1 MTSVMHHT
9 HYFDAMATTFSVVIA
24 QADVEASY
32 AAQVTNAVRLEVER
46 LEEEL
51 SRFRPTSEIWRL
63 GNLQPGQR
71 SRITLATWDCLS
83 LAKALHQETAGAL
96 DITIAPLMRLWR
108 NPDGSSRTPQ
118 DAELEEVRSLI
129 GSHLFDLHE
138 EDLSITVHASPL
150 ALDLGSIGKGYAL
163 DQAVTVLSDWGIQ
176 NALLN
181 AGDST
186 LLAIGTTPDGAP
198 WTVRLDEEHGLRE
211 IPLSDQALSGTG
223 LHEQGQHIIDPRS
236 LRPIPFTTRRRYTLA
251 PTAALA
257 DGLSTAFA
265 VMTDAESQ
273 TLCARHPNLTF
284 LSPSA

>member
-1 MTSVMHHT
+1 MTADSHHT
-9 HYFDAMATTFSVVIA
+9 NHFDAMATTFSVVIA
-24 QADVEASY
+24 QPDIDATY
-32 AAQVTNAVRLEVER
+32 AAQVTNAIRLEVER

-63 GNLQPGQR
+63 GNLKPGQR

-108 NPDGSSRTPQ
+108 NPDGSPRTPQ
-118 DAELEEVRSLI
+118 DSELEEIKPLI
-129 GSHLFDLHE
+129 GCHLFDLHE
-138 EDLSITVHASPL
+138 EDLSITVHTSPL
-150 ALDLGSIGKGYAL
+150 TLDLGAIGKGYAL
-163 DQAVTVLSDWGIQ
+163 DQAVTVLNDWGIQ

-186 LLAIGTTPDGAP
+186 LLALGPPVDEPAWI
-198 WTVRLDEEHGLRE
+198 VRLDAEHGHRE
-211 IPLSDQALSGTG
+211 IPLIDQALSATG
-223 LHEQGQHIIDPRS
+223 QAEQGQHIMDPRT
-236 LRPIPFTTRRRYTLA
+236 LRPVPFTTRRRYTLA

-265 VMTDAESQ
+265 VMTDPEAQS
-273 TLCARHPNLTF
+273 LCTRHPELTF
-284 LSPSA
+284 LTPEA